1 MPVDFCLLSSLC
13 QAFPPGSRLCHS
25 VGLFVVWFVGSVG
38 WWCLSWGVLA
48 FSQVLVLLGDPC
60 VIIVD
65 LWSLW

>member
-38 WWCLSWGVLA
+38 WWCLSWGGPG
-48 FSQVLVLLGDPC
+48 FFTGLGA
-60 VIIVD
+60 VG
-65 LWSLW
+65 